1 MNEARKP
8 LIMVIPPN
16 ELRAWLF
23 AKPYFER
30 ALEHTDEWNIDDVAE
45 QYCAGKIG
53 VILCLSPEG
62 TVFGALCVEVSEYPR
77 KKVLQVH
84 LFGADDHSEQWW
96 MSDIWPQLQEFAK
109 SIGCASIMGTGRDGW
124 VRKLAAK
131 HRYLW
136 EVPLC

>member
-62 TVFGALCVEVSEYPR
+62 TVFGALCAV
-77 KKVLQVH
+77 K
-84 LFGADDHSEQWW
+84 DNID
-96 MSDIWPQLQEFAK
+96 FAPLPTTAACPAFARQPAE
-109 SIGCASIMGTGRDGW
+109 SAVVVAALANGSNIAS
-124 VRKLAAK
+124 
-131 HRYLW
+131 
-136 EVPLC
+136 